1 VAVFFISGRP
11 PTLREATGRNLRE
24 QAYGWTGVA
33 EQGCTIVLA
42 LGDQESDLGGG
53 YAERTFKL
61 PNPVY
66 YLR

>member
-42 LGDQESDLGGG
+42 LH
-53 YAERTFKL
+53 AERTFKL